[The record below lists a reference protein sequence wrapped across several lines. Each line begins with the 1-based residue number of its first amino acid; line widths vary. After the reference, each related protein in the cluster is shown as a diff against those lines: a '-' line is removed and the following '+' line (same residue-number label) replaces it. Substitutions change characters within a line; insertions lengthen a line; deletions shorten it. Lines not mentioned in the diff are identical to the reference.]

1 MNSASQEGRLPQWKR
16 TGIGDPVHSSLH
28 PRRTGFRTVMHK
40 ETTMLDSIGEIAHR
54 HGFSAAAAHAVADA
68 LRHGGG
74 RMAQFNHPELGGM
87 GQWSVGGMLMIGD
100 MFNHALKARVDAL
113 CLDLAAMPAPAQS
126 DVEQRPEQ
134 AKHWWP
140 DGLGTPSATGAQN
153 DMRYA
158 CFPDHRRLAVAQG
171 GQVRVYDT
179 GDHRIGGFS
188 QQQSGR
194 QSLSFNSQ
202 LGTIRLEDLQEV

>member
-1 MNSASQEGRLPQWKR
+1 MPDNIA
-16 TGIGDPVHSSLH
+16 
-28 PRRTGFRTVMHK
+28 
-40 ETTMLDSIGEIAHR
+40 EIARR
-54 HGFSAAAAHAVADA
+54 HGFSADAAGAVADS

-87 GQWSVGGMLMIGD
+87 GQWSAGGMLMIGD

-113 CLDLAAMPAPAQS
+113 CQDLAAMPVATQS
-126 DVEQRPEQ
+126 DAAQGPEP
-134 AKHWWP
+134 ASHWWP

-158 CFPDHRRLAVAQG
+158 CFPDQRRLAVMQDSR
-171 GQVRVYDT
+171 VRVFDT

-188 QQQSGR
+188 QQQSGS
-194 QSLSFNSQ
+194 QNLSFSSQ
-202 LGTIRLEDLQEV
+202 LGTVRLEDLKEV

>member
-1 MNSASQEGRLPQWKR
+1 MP
-16 TGIGDPVHSSLH
+16 
-28 PRRTGFRTVMHK
+28 
-40 ETTMLDSIGEIAHR
+40 DSIGEIAQR
-54 HGFSAAAAHAVADA
+54 HGFSAAAAHAVADS

-87 GQWSVGGMLMIGD
+87 GQWSAGGMLMIGD

-134 AKHWWP
+134 ANHSWP

-158 CFPDHRRLAVAQG
+158 CFPDYHRLAVKQEG
-171 GQVRVYDT
+171 RVRVYDT

-188 QQQSGR
+188 QQQSGS
-194 QSLSFNSQ
+194 QSLSFSSQ
-202 LGTIRLEDLQEV
+202 LGTVRLKDLQEV